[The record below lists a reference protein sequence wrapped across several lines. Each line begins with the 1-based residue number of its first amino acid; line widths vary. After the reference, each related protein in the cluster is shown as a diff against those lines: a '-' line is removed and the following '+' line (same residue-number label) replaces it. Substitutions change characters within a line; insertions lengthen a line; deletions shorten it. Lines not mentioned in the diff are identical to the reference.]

1 MILHIL
7 TQSPA
12 TESFR
17 HCLSA
22 LAKNDA
28 VLLIQNAVYA
38 ETDKDLANAGV
49 KNIYALTA
57 DRQARGL
64 NTDPEGIE
72 LIDYAGFVALTL
84 EYDKTVTW

>member
-17 HCLSA
+17 QCLSA
-22 LAKNDA
+22 LTKNDA
-28 VLLIQNAVYA
+28 ILLIQDAVYA
-38 ETDKDLANAGV
+38 QWGKDFASSNIN
-49 KNIYALTA
+49 NIYALTA

-64 NTDPEGIE
+64 QGASEGIK

>member
-12 TESFR
+12 TDAFSQ
-17 HCLSA
+17 CLSA
-22 LAKNDA
+22 IEKSDG

-38 ETDKDLANAGV
+38 QRGKDLANTGI
-49 KNIYALTA
+49 KNIYALRE

-64 NTDPEGIE
+64 DGACEGIE
-72 LIDYAGFVALTL
+72 VIDYAGFVALTL
-84 EYDKTVTW
+84 KYDKTVTW